1 MILSRRPLF
10 LFFAALAA
18 TPALA
23 QTGDEPKP
31 LSDAEAA
38 SFAAALK
45 AVDEA
50 RYTDARAMVAN
61 FNQPL
66 LVRYI
71 EWSILRAAP
80 RTDATFAATWRF
92 LQESPDW
99 PEPEVLRRQAEDRI
113 GPDAPPTEVWRYFK
127 SFPPLTSAGTLRRL
141 EAASAVNPGDVA
153 RLAADSWRAA
163 TFRPSDESD
172 FLLRYSQY
180 LTPADTIGRFDRLL
194 REGRPQVAREL
205 LSRLPPDYQPL
216 ANARL
221 AMATR
226 TPEAASLLKAVSDAK
241 LNEPAVLQERLRWL
255 RQTGNLDEARKLLA
269 APNAPRTEA
278 WANERLQLARD
289 LLAAGRAADAYA
301 VGVPHGLAKGAAF
314 ADAEFF
320 TGWVA
325 LRFLK
330 RNDEAVKHFQT
341 LYDGVGTDISR
352 SRAAYWLGRAFDAG
366 GHAKDAATWFS
377 RAAAFGQTFYG
388 QLAARRTPGTAS
400 GLPTDP
406 PTTAAERQALDGRE
420 LIVMARAL
428 GQAGDFERTRPFLL
442 RVARVVEGPGET
454 SLLAQLA
461 LDLNRPDV
469 ALTISRRAA
478 ESGITL
484 FDPSFP
490 VVELGPT
497 GAVERALVLGLAR
510 QESGFNAAAVSSS
523 GALGLMQL
531 LPATAR
537 DVAGRAHV
545 PFIQD
550 KLTSDPAYNV
560 ALGSQYLGELLKR
573 FGGSHEIAL
582 AAYNGGPN
590 RVARWLDS
598 IGDPRTSK
606 KLDMVDWIELIPL
619 RETRNYV
626 QRVMESAVV
635 YRDRLTGS
643 YRTVPPGLGRS

>member
-1 MILSRRPLF
+1 MTLLRRPLLLF
-10 LFFAALAA
+10 LATLAA
-18 TPALA
+18 RPALA
-23 QTGDEPKP
+23 QTGDATNP

-66 LVRYI
+66 LIRYI

-113 GPDAPPTEVWRYFK
+113 GPDTPPAEVWRYFK

-141 EAASAVNPGDVA
+141 EAASAVSPGDVA

-180 LTPADTIGRFDRLL
+180 LTPADTVGRFDRLL

-221 AMATR
+221 AMAAR

-241 LNEPAVLQERLRWL
+241 LDEPAILLERLRWL

-269 APNAPRTEA
+269 SPNAPQSEA

-301 VGVPHGLAKGAAF
+301 VSAPHGLAKGAAF
-314 ADAEFF
+314 AEAEFF
-320 TGWVA
+320 TGWLA

-330 RNDEAVKHFQT
+330 RTDEALKHFQT

-352 SRAAYWLGRAFDAG
+352 SRAAYWLRRAPDAG
-366 GHAKDAATWFS
+366 GPAQDPATGVSPAAPFGPTFFRQLATRPVPRRARPRARPGAPGKQLQRRRGLVVRGARPDAAS
-377 RAAAFGQTFYG
+377 AGHG
-388 QLAARRTPGTAS
+388 ARG
-400 GLPTDP
+400 
-406 PTTAAERQALDGRE
+406 GR
-420 LIVMARAL
+420 
-428 GQAGDFERTRPFLL
+428 
-442 RVARVVEGPGET
+442 
-454 SLLAQLA
+454 
-461 LDLNRPDV
+461 
-469 ALTISRRAA
+469 
-478 ESGITL
+478 
-484 FDPSFP
+484 
-490 VVELGPT
+490 
-497 GAVERALVLGLAR
+497 
-510 QESGFNAAAVSSS
+510 
-523 GALGLMQL
+523 
-531 LPATAR
+531 
-537 DVAGRAHV
+537 
-545 PFIQD
+545 
-550 KLTSDPAYNV
+550 
-560 ALGSQYLGELLKR
+560 
-573 FGGSHEIAL
+573 
-582 AAYNGGPN
+582 
-590 RVARWLDS
+590 
-598 IGDPRTSK
+598 PR
-606 KLDMVDWIELIPL
+606 
-619 RETRNYV
+619 
-626 QRVMESAVV
+626 
-635 YRDRLTGS
+635 
-643 YRTVPPGLGRS
+643 